1 MANRKLHYSKE
12 DVLNAIRG
20 SGGFISTVAKRL
32 NCDWH
37 TAHKYIHK
45 YKDTQYAFY
54 DEQEIA
60 LDVVEGKA
68 FQAAGNGDGAMI
80 RFILSTKGKRRGYSY
95 DLQLQD
101 KPDNMQDNDIRIII
115 DDSTQQ

>member
-1 MANRKLHYSKE
+1 MANRKLHYSKN

-20 SGGFISTVAKRL
+20 SGGFVATVAKRL

-37 TAHKYIHK
+37 TARKYIHK
-45 YKDTQYAFY
+45 YKDTKDAFY

-95 DLQLQD
+95 DIQPQD
-101 KPDNMQDNDIRIII
+101 IADSAQDNTIRIII